1 VGKLFTFIVL
11 LLAVVAGLFFS
22 PFSKGLEV
30 NAVTKKLASVS
41 RDIGLFEKQEK
52 ENLTGVFVSEK
63 NKVKTSEEEIDSLIK
78 SAPTLDIKPDS
89 DLAISPFGKE
99 LISKGLSQKSP
110 KQKSSD
116 LRKDALIKSL
126 QERIAISDEEL
137 AETAADNRQLA
148 KKVESLKGKLNSR
161 AQPSSSAK
169 VDDPQATIR
178 MLKDSEADLLRKVVE
193 YRKEVRTLSRKLSAV
208 EQKPASS
215 SSTSELNRLKK
226 EVISLK
232 GKLKLKE
239 EEISALSSGKPLRPR
254 PTQTKSQPAAA
265 SSAPVATA
273 VATAVSTPAPTRVP
287 LATATATKSSARDM
301 RVKVTVPKANLRT
314 GPGKKHGV
322 VTQIAKGVVLSAE
335 SRSGSWFRVLDPT
348 GKRAFISADVV
359 RLLKPQTRSSLAPRK
374 TEKPALKPRQA
385 SRVPVPEGFV
395 PFEATRPAATGPAA
409 RTATKQA
416 VPKDAEQRA
425 FDQLKQRLSR

>member
-1 VGKLFTFIVL
+1 MGKLFTFIVL

-41 RDIGLFEKQEK
+41 RDIGLFEKEKK

-63 NKVKTSEEEIDSLIK
+63 SKVNTSREEIDSLIK

-116 LRKDALIKSL
+116 PRKDALIKSL
-126 QERIAISDEEL
+126 QERIAISDQEL

-148 KKVESLKGKLNSR
+148 KKVESLKGHLNSR
-161 AQPSSSAK
+161 AQPSSSVK

-193 YRKEVRTLSRKLSAV
+193 YRKEVRSLSRKLSAV

-254 PTQTKSQPAAA
+254 PTQTKNQPTAA

-273 VATAVSTPAPTRVP
+273 VASAPPVPTRVP

-359 RLLKPQTRSSLAPRK
+359 RLLKPQTRSSLAAKK
-374 TEKPALKPRQA
+374 TSKPALKPRQA

-395 PFEATRPAATGPAA
+395 PFDATRPAA
-409 RTATKQA
+409 KQA
-416 VPKDAEQRA
+416 APKDAEQRA